1 MNELEALQLAEE
13 LAVRGSGDVEP
24 NPVVGAVVL
33 ADAEVIGRGWHRAFG
48 GAHAEVEAL
57 SDAGDRARGATVC
70 VTLEPCSTTGK
81 TAPCTEALLAAGV
94 ARVVVGCLD
103 PAPQHE
109 GRGLAKLR
117 ESGVSVEV
125 VDSKVS
131 AELIAGFAGSLG
143 RRRPHVIAKW
153 AMSIEGA
160 IAPKDREPTTL
171 SGPEAHAMVH
181 HWRASADAI
190 LVGVGTVLA
199 DDPRL
204 TVRGDAVS
212 LRPLRRV
219 ILDPHLR
226 TPPGCT
232 VASTAMET
240 PTWVMADEQADEQA
254 AEALEKHGVCV
265 LRIPSGPNWTEAV
278 LDALALQGVRRL
290 LVEGGSYTLGRLME
304 KGLVDQVAAFL
315 TPVCLGPDALPAVD
329 GCPLSGLARPE
340 GEALPGAVP
349 GAQTAA
355 RRVAE
360 RLRLQNVRI
369 DRVGDDVLL
378 RGFRKS
384 VPFV

>member
-1 MNELEALQLAEE
+1 MNESESLQLAEE
-13 LAVRGSGDVEP
+13 LAVRGRGDVEP

-33 ADAEVIGRGWHRAFG
+33 SGDEVVGRGWHRAFG

-57 SDAGDRARGATVC
+57 LDAGDRARGATVC

-81 TAPCTEALLAAGV
+81 TGACTDALLAAGV
-94 ARVVVGCLD
+94 ARVVVGCSD
-103 PAPQHE
+103 PAPQHA
-109 GRGLAKLR
+109 GRGLEFLR
-117 ESGVSVEV
+117 QAGVSVEA

-131 AELIAGFAGSLG
+131 AELIAGFAETLG
-143 RRRPHVIAKW
+143 RRRPHVFAKW

-160 IAPKDREPTTL
+160 IAPKDRQPTKL
-171 SGPEAHAMVH
+171 SGPEAQAMVH
-181 HWRASADAI
+181 DWRASADAI

-226 TPPGCT
+226 TPPACT
-232 VASTAMET
+232 VVSTALET

-254 AEALEKHGVCV
+254 AEALEKHGACV
-265 LRIPSGPNWTEAV
+265 LRVPSGPNWTEAV

-304 KGLVDQVAAFL
+304 ARLVDQVATFL
-315 TPVCLGPDALPAVD
+315 TPVCLGPEALPAVD
-329 GCPLSGLARPE
+329 GCSLSGLALPD
-340 GEALPGAVP
+340 GESLSGSAPA
-349 GAQTAA
+349 AQAAA

-360 RLRLQNVRI
+360 KLRLQDI
-369 DRVGDDVLL
+369 RVDQVGGDILL
-378 RGFRKS
+378 RGFRTTASS
-384 VPFV
+384 V

>member
-1 MNELEALQLAEE
+1 VNESESLQLAEE
-13 LAVRGSGDVEP
+13 LAVRGRGDVEP

-33 ADAEVIGRGWHRAFG
+33 SGDEVVGRGWHRAFG

-57 SDAGDRARGATVC
+57 LDAGDRARGATVC

-81 TAPCTEALLAAGV
+81 TGACTEALLAAGV

-103 PAPQHE
+103 PAPQHA
-109 GRGLAKLR
+109 GRGLELLR
-117 ESGVSVEV
+117 QAGVSVEV

-131 AELIAGFAGSLG
+131 AKLIASFAETLG
-143 RRRPHVIAKW
+143 RRRPHVFAKW

-160 IAPKDREPTTL
+160 IAPKDRQPTKL
-171 SGPEAHAMVH
+171 SGPEAQAMVH
-181 HWRASADAI
+181 DWRASADAI

-226 TPPGCT
+226 TPPACT
-232 VASTAMET
+232 VVSTALET
-240 PTWVMADEQADEQA
+240 PTWVMTDEQADEQA
-254 AEALEKHGVCV
+254 AETLEQHGACV
-265 LRIPSGPNWTEAV
+265 LRVPSGPNWTEAV

-304 KGLVDQVAAFL
+304 SGLVDQVATFL
-315 TPVCLGPDALPAVD
+315 TPVCLGPEALPAVD
-329 GCPLSGLARPE
+329 GCPLSGLTLPD
-340 GEALPGAVP
+340 GESLSGTAPATQ
-349 GAQTAA
+349 AAA

-360 RLRLQNVRI
+360 RLRLQDVRV
-369 DRVGDDVLL
+369 DQVGGDILL
-378 RGFRKS
+378 RGFRTTVSS
-384 VPFV
+384 V